1 MTSQTVSGADV
12 LVRPLDEQVLARP
25 VRSLWGNAF
34 RQFRRHRLAMFGLVV
49 FTLLLIAT
57 FAGPLVYTTRVD
69 EIDMANRLA
78 RPSWAHPLGTDN
90 LGQDL
95 LARIL
100 YGGRISMAVG
110 LLAMVIA
117 LSLGLAIGSLAGF
130 FGGAV
135 DSVLMRL
142 TDLLIA
148 LPQLPLLLLVIYLF
162 RDTLRQ
168 AVGPEMGVF
177 LLIVIVIGG
186 LRWMSIARLVRA
198 QFLSIKEKEYIEA
211 ARCLGA
217 PSSRLML
224 AHMLPNALSPVFVAA
239 SLGVASAIL
248 AESTLSFLG
257 LGFPPDMPTWGRLL
271 ADARDRLDTAPHVA
285 IFPGLAIFFTVL
297 SINFIG
303 DGLRDALDP
312 TQRRI
317 RA

>member
-1 MTSQTVSGADV
+1 MTSQTASATDARLGAIEE
-12 LVRPLDEQVLARP
+12 PVLARP
-25 VRSLWGNAF
+25 VRGLWADAF

-49 FTLLLIAT
+49 FTFLLLAV
-57 FAGPLVYTTRVD
+57 FVGPLVYTVPID
-69 EIDMANRLA
+69 EIDMTQRLDG
-78 RPSWAHPLGTDN
+78 PSRAHPMGTDD

-117 LSLGLAIGSLAGF
+117 LTVGLLVGSLSGYFAGF
-130 FGGAV
+130 V
-135 DSVLMRL
+135 DSALMRL

-162 RDTLRQ
+162 RDKLRQ
-168 AVGPEMGVF
+168 MVGPEMGVF
-177 LLIVIVIGG
+177 ILIVVVIGG

-211 ARCLGA
+211 ARALGA
-217 PSSRLML
+217 PSYRIML
-224 AHMLPNALSPVFVAA
+224 GHMLPNSLSPVFVAA
-239 SLGVASAIL
+239 SLGVAAAIL

-271 ADARDRLDTAPHVA
+271 ADARDRLEMAPHAA
-285 IFPGLAIFFTVL
+285 IFPGLMIFFTVL

-312 TQRRI
+312 RRTP
-317 RA
+317 